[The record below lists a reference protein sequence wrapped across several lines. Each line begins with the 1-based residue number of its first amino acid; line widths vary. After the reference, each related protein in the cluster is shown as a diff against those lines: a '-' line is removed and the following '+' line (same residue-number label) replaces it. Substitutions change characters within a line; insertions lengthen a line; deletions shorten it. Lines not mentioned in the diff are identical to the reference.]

1 MVSDDTDG
9 SAAAT
14 GGGSLFF
21 GSVIVGSGGG
31 ADAAITF
38 ATGISAAGF
47 SISFSTFLGM
57 LAFDGAS
64 VAIDGVGAGAATG
77 GAGLVAGGAAGGGGG
92 SGFVGAADDDGGAL
106 LLLLLLPMVAPVM
119 KDIVLPGG
127 GLGLSAAGV
136 GAFVGIGA
144 DEISPPDEGASFHE
158 SGLGVG
164 CVGGLGTVEF
174 ILLLGDIDKVGPP
187 SADLGIANFC
197 GS

>member
-57 LAFDGAS
+57 SAFDGAS

-136 GAFVGIGA
+136 GAFVGMGA

-174 ILLLGDIDKVGPP
+174 ILLGDIDKVGPP
-187 SADLGIANFC
+187 SADLGIADFC